1 MINPRLRLLIKRWG
15 RLLAAALLIA
25 GAVAGYM
32 AVEQYTDPVRTQ
44 LPSEEVDSFQIAADI
59 SHASTVQNRSPLY
72 PAGTVLRDQPIYFVE
87 HNASLA
93 LTGEVMTPQDRPVRL
108 TYRLF
113 IRHTASR
120 GEQTIWS
127 EEQLLDAGTAT
138 VRDGQFESTTLIDIF
153 ALNARADEVK
163 EYSGELLEVSSSV
176 IFEVQYA
183 AAARAGDPFEGTL
196 TVSREAVSQQGAYW
210 LEGEDTAESSDR
222 RVRPGGSRL
231 ETRDLSDIRGY
242 VAASVLAALA
252 AIALLVVRRRLPPEP
267 QLRLAAKQAAVQ
279 QWTSPGDVGF
289 EPSPKDVEITTLA
302 DLEDVAIDTGVRI
315 IDDVDSPYYV
325 VETPARTY
333 YYREP

>member
-1 MINPRLRLLIKRWG
+1 MVRPRLRLQIKRWG
-15 RLLAAALLIA
+15 RLLAAALLVA

-59 SHASTVQNRSPLY
+59 SHASTVQNSSPLY
-72 PAGTVLRDQPIYFVE
+72 PAGTLLQDQPIYFVE
-87 HNASLA
+87 QNASLA
-93 LTGEVMTPQDRPVRL
+93 VTGEVMTPQDRPVRL
-108 TYRLF
+108 TYRLL
-113 IRHTASR
+113 IKHTASR

-138 VRDGQFESTTLIDIF
+138 VSDGRFASTTLIDIF
-153 ALNARADEVK
+153 ALNARADEV
-163 EYSGELLEVSSSV
+163 EAYSGDLLDVSSSL

-183 AAARAGDPFEGTL
+183 AGARAGDPFEGTL

-222 RVRPGGSRL
+222 RVKPGGSRL
-231 ETRDLSDIRGY
+231 ETPDLNDIGGY
-242 VAASVLAALA
+242 VAASVIAMLA
-252 AIALLVVRRRLPPEP
+252 AIALLVLRRRLPPEP
-267 QLRLAAKQAAVQ
+267 QLRVAAERAAAQ

-289 EPSPKDVEITTLA
+289 DPSAEDVEITTLA
-302 DLEDVAIDTGVRI
+302 DLEDVAIDAGVRI
-315 IDDVDSPYYV
+315 IDDADSPYYV

-333 YYREP
+333 YYRGP